1 MTFNDEK
8 LAEVVSLSDIPIIS
22 AIGHETDTTI
32 IDFVSD
38 LRASTPTA
46 AAELVVPVKSEIIN
60 AVKSLNQRMIY
71 STENIFKDNETDLQK
86 LISFIKTPEQIIE
99 SFKNK
104 LSHMNS
110 SLKII
115 INNNIAIASKDLSV
129 LFGNIK
135 IPQDLMNYNKLN
147 IKNLSNNLNAIIK
160 RELINN
166 KERYKNYLRL
176 VETNSIQSNLKKGYS
191 ILSKEK
197 TIINNSK
204 FIKEN
209 DNINVKLLDRKI
221 KIKVKKIN

>member
-1 MTFNDEK
+1 
-8 LAEVVSLSDIPIIS
+8 
-22 AIGHETDTTI
+22 
-32 IDFVSD
+32 
-38 LRASTPTA
+38 
-46 AAELVVPVKSEIIN
+46 
-60 AVKSLNQRMIY
+60 
-71 STENIFKDNETDLQK
+71 
-86 LISFIKTPEQIIE
+86 
-99 SFKNK
+99 
-104 LSHMNS
+104 MNS